1 MGVSKIEN
9 FSSKQNMIATY
20 SKALSHPAR
29 VAILEEI
36 IRKKKVTCG
45 HLCQNLSLAQS
56 TISQHL
62 NELKSTGLIHGDVI
76 GSKVEYSINTKHWT
90 RQKSA
95 VDLFFKKLNK

>member
-9 FSSKQNMIATY
+9 FSTKQNMIATY

-36 IRKKKVTCG
+36 MKKKKVTCG

-62 NELKSTGLIHGDVI
+62 TELKNTGLIMGDVI
-76 GSKVEYSINTKHWT
+76 GSKVEYSINQKHWSK
-90 RQKSA
+90 QKNM
-95 VDLFFKKLNK
+95 VEVFFSRVR